1 MSRLHAERDK
11 AVSDV
16 EKVREEL
23 ERCQSTLGKLQLQQE
38 KTQQGYDK
46 AQNEVDRLQ
55 ERLDKTLAESRKV
68 NRSALSS
75 FYRFL
80 SDNFSFSYCCC
91 CCLLGWWR
99 PIDLVPFYASLIDDI
114 DRTFSSRARRRSTS
128 TTLTTCRPSWI
139 NRPASCRAS
148 KRRRRTSNKKWSAF
162 GTSTTKTRQER
173 NNPPGL
179 LEINHC
185 GFSFLFCFNQSVTLR
200 LQKERDAVAQ
210 EVTSLREKLELVQSQ
225 VAKATRDRELL
236 LSETESS
243 RERFDK
249 VNQSL
254 VKVQVRPPSLFSH

>member
-1 MSRLHAERDK
+1 M
-11 AVSDV
+11 
-16 EKVREEL
+16 
-23 ERCQSTLGKLQLQQE
+23 
-38 KTQQGYDK
+38 
-46 AQNEVDRLQ
+46 
-55 ERLDKTLAESRKV
+55 
-68 NRSALSS
+68 
-75 FYRFL
+75 
-80 SDNFSFSYCCC
+80 
-91 CCLLGWWR
+91 
-99 PIDLVPFYASLIDDI
+99 VPFYASLIDDI

-173 NNPPGL
+173 NNPPRASGNQSL
-179 LEINHC
+179 RILI
-185 GFSFLFCFNQSVTLR
+185 FVFCFNQSVTLR

-254 VKVQVRPPSLFSH
+254 VKVQVRPSPLFSH